1 MAASPQTSCF
11 DQRDRLIEVLNKP
24 GSGTLVH
31 PIPVRSPTQAIRI
44 SSTPRFPG
52 HLTLTARR

>member
-1 MAASPQTSCF
+1 M
-11 DQRDRLIEVLNKP
+11 IEVLNKP